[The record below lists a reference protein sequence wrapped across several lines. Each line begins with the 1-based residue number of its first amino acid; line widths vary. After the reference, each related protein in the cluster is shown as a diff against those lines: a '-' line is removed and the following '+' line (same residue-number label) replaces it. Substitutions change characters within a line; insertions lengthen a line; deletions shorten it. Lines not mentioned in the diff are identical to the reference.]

1 MGMTKEF
8 LLKQMS
14 RLEVNYGKDRFKVD
28 QDIFDLWYE
37 MFADCNEQAFKL
49 AVDRCIKESDFAPN
63 IAGVMKYYRAI
74 EEEHD
79 DLAETIRNQYRKM
92 CSFWTEEYDSDT
104 FNAIVEYI
112 YRFPKKM
119 RKVEMVELSQRAISF
134 SFDCDGCGRKDKP
147 TIKEYVEGA
156 R

>member
-1 MGMTKEF
+1 MITQEF

-14 RLEVNYGKDRFKVD
+14 RLELNYGKERFKAD

-49 AVDRCIKESDFAPN
+49 AVDKCIKENEFAPN
-63 IAGVMKYYRAI
+63 IAGLMKYYKAI

-79 DLAETIRNQYRKM
+79 ELKETIKHQYTKIR
-92 CSFWTEEYDSDT
+92 SFWGEEYDKDT
-104 FNAIVEYI
+104 FNVIVEYI
-112 YRFPKKM
+112 YRHPKKM
-119 RKVEMVELSQRAISF
+119 RKVEMIELTQRAISF
-134 SFDCDGCGRKDKP
+134 EHDCEAAGRIDIP
-147 TIKEYVEGA
+147 SIKEYIQGA

>member
-1 MGMTKEF
+1 MEREKF
-8 LLKQMS
+8 LKYLRK
-14 RLEVNYGKDRFKVD
+14 LELAFAPKLSFNQELV
-28 QDIFDLWYE
+28 DLWYE

-49 AVDRCIKESDFAPN
+49 AVDKCIKESEFAPN
-63 IAGVMKYYRAI
+63 IAGLMKYYKAI
-74 EEEHD
+74 VDEHD
-79 DLAETIRNQYRKM
+79 EMKEVLNSQYKKI
-92 CSFWTEEYDSDT
+92 CSLWTEEYSSDT

-119 RKVEMVELSQRAISF
+119 RKVEMIELTQRAISF

-147 TIKEYVEGA
+147 TIKEYVQGA

>member
-1 MGMTKEF
+1 MNAKF
-8 LLKQMS
+8 LREQMIK
-14 RLEVNYGKDRFKVD
+14 LETNYGKDKFHITKE
-28 QDIFDLWYE
+28 IFDLWKE

-49 AVDRCIKESDFAPN
+49 AVDKCIKENEFAPN
-63 IAGVMKYYRAI
+63 IAGLMKYYKAI

-79 DLAETIRNQYRKM
+79 EMKKVLNEQYRKI
-92 CSFWTEEYDSDT
+92 CSLWTEEYNSDT

-119 RKVEMVELSQRAISF
+119 RRVEMIELTQRAISF

-147 TIKEYVEGA
+147 TIKEYVQGA

>member
-1 MGMTKEF
+1 MNAKF
-8 LLKQMS
+8 LREQMIK
-14 RLEVNYGKDRFKVD
+14 LETNYGKDKFHITKE
-28 QDIFDLWYE
+28 IFELWKE

-49 AVDRCIKESDFAPN
+49 AVDKCIKENEFAPN
-63 IAGVMKYYRAI
+63 IAGLMKYYKAI
-74 EEEHD
+74 VDEHD
-79 DLAETIRNQYRKM
+79 EMKKVLNEQYRKI
-92 CSFWTEEYDSDT
+92 CALWTEEYDSDT

-119 RKVEMVELSQRAISF
+119 RKVEMIELTQRAISF

-147 TIKEYVEGA
+147 TIKEYVQGA

>member
-1 MGMTKEF
+1 MITQEF

-14 RLEVNYGKDRFKVD
+14 RLELNYGKERFKAD

-49 AVDRCIKESDFAPN
+49 AVDKCIKESEFAPN
-63 IAGVMKYYRAI
+63 IAGLMKYYKAI
-74 EEEHD
+74 VDEHD
-79 DLAETIRNQYRKM
+79 EMKEVLNSQYKKI
-92 CSFWTEEYDSDT
+92 CSLWTEEYNSDT

-119 RKVEMVELSQRAISF
+119 RKVEMIELTQRAISF

-147 TIKEYVEGA
+147 TIKEYVQGA

>member
-1 MGMTKEF
+1 MIKEEF
-8 LLKQMS
+8 LLKQMA
-14 RLEVNYGKDRFKVD
+14 RIELNYGKERFKVD

-37 MFADCNEQAFKL
+37 MFKDCAEQGLKL
-49 AVDRCIKESDFAPN
+49 AVDKCIKENEFAPN
-63 IAGVMKYYRAI
+63 IAGIMKYYRAI

-79 DLAETIRNQYRKM
+79 EMKNLLSSQYRKI
-92 CSFWTEEYDSDT
+92 CSLWPEDYDSDT
-104 FNAIVEYI
+104 FKAIAEYI

-119 RKVEMVELSQRAISF
+119 RKVEMIELTQRAISF

-147 TIKEYVEGA
+147 TIKEYVQGA

>member
-1 MGMTKEF
+1 MITQEF
-8 LLKQMS
+8 LLKQMAK
-14 RLEVNYGKDRFKVD
+14 LELNYGKERFKAD

-49 AVDRCIKESDFAPN
+49 AVDKCIKENEFAPN
-63 IAGVMKYYRAI
+63 IAGLMKYYKVI

-79 DLAETIRNQYRKM
+79 EMKEVLNSQYKKI
-92 CSFWTEEYDSDT
+92 CSLWTEEYDSDT
-104 FNAIVEYI
+104 FKAIVEYI

-119 RKVEMVELSQRAISF
+119 RKVEMIELTQRAISF

-147 TIKEYVEGA
+147 TIKEYVQGA